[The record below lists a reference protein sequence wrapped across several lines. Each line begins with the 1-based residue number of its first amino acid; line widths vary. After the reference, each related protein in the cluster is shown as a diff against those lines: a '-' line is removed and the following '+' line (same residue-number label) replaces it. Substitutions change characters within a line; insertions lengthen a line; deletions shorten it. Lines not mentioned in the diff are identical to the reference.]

1 MTRRVLRSETSE
13 VAEPEHVSLV
23 RAELVLLDEPTPTPR
38 ANSAAKPPQAPR
50 TPRTQVA
57 PLYSSGSHKRSLGL
71 GRVDYVIGDNT
82 PATEGGRGPAGRGAS
97 SSRSP
102 SPSTRMPRSWQSDN
116 VHAEKIAQR
125 ESASE
130 AEELKNLRD
139 WNHTLSYELSMERNE
154 LHDVKRQLAA
164 LREELQ
170 RTKSARNADAEEI
183 ESLRQW
189 NHTLSH
195 EVEEERRKN
204 EALNNEADA
213 GLAEV
218 RFLPTTPQLSS
229 VTLMLQ
235 IRRFI

>member
-1 MTRRVLRSETSE
+1 MRLIYGHQRQLRLRHLGRALDQARRPVDRVSAGDHGPVGERRRVLHAHQP
-13 VAEPEHVSLV
+13 VAL
-23 RAELVLLDEPTPTPR
+23 
-38 ANSAAKPPQAPR
+38 
-50 TPRTQVA
+50 
-57 PLYSSGSHKRSLGL
+57 
-71 GRVDYVIGDNT
+71 
-82 PATEGGRGPAGRGAS
+82 PA
-97 SSRSP
+97 
-102 SPSTRMPRSWQSDN
+102 
-116 VHAEKIAQR
+116 AQR
-125 ESASE
+125 
-130 AEELKNLRD
+130 
-139 WNHTLSYELSMERNE
+139 
-154 LHDVKRQLAA
+154 HDRHGLQRRLLQRRAGDHRPGGVRRRVRRPVAA

>member
-1 MTRRVLRSETSE
+1 
-13 VAEPEHVSLV
+13 
-23 RAELVLLDEPTPTPR
+23 
-38 ANSAAKPPQAPR
+38 
-50 TPRTQVA
+50 
-57 PLYSSGSHKRSLGL
+57 
-71 GRVDYVIGDNT
+71 
-82 PATEGGRGPAGRGAS
+82 
-97 SSRSP
+97 
-102 SPSTRMPRSWQSDN
+102 MPRSWQSDN

-229 VTLMLQ
+229 VAHAADQEIHLTVPVIAGCSTSGETASCTYRSREKQ
-235 IRRFI
+235 ESRKRSNRRVKEQG